1 MARGSNKY
9 NAEDYAE
16 MVRLAKLHGSM
27 RKAARE
33 FGTSYSTVIDACAR
47 VGFHIPSPSEKSKT
61 IRSITV
67 DGIRFSFVA
76 KPHYYRRKV
85 NGKDETLAQYMYR
98 KMFGTEKP
106 KGMVVMFR
114 DGDYHNYDP
123 ANLYFVTMSERT
135 SIEMQDPERYET
147 NRQVLNTIRDR
158 YFEEERRNPLLK
170 NRRMHRV
177 WSTRRAKDPNN
188 EWTRKM
194 VETKNR
200 NASERGYYFDEVTRQ
215 HMSDAHKGKTKSV
228 LAVRRNES
236 EKAAIRAKLGIR

>member
-1 MARGSNKY
+1 MARGFNKY
-9 NAEDYAE
+9 SAEDYAE

-106 KGMVVMFR
+106 KGMVVMFS

-123 ANLYFVTMSERT
+123 ANLYFVTMSERM
-135 SIEMQDPERYET
+135 SIEMQDPERSET

-158 YFEEERRNPLLK
+158 YFEEERRNPFLMK
-170 NRRMHRV
+170 RRLRRA
-177 WSTRRAKDPNN
+177 WSTRRSKDPDN
-188 EWTRKM
+188 EWAAKM

-200 NASERGYYFDEVTRQ
+200 NAEERGFFYTEEQRR
-215 HMSDAHKGKTKSV
+215 HMSDAHKGKTKAV
-228 LAVRRNES
+228 LATMKNETA
-236 EKAAIRAKLGIR
+236 KAAIRAKLGIR